1 MTSVEW
7 RRVRAFQTLPFDFAH
22 APTLLTLSRSR
33 GVINEKSGATADQGV
48 WDLAWLAFADACL
61 LDCLAVFLDGV
72 VFTAFVVAA
81 FVAVSLLLV
90 VLCPW
95 PWNSGL
101 MFGSGVAA

>member
-1 MTSVEW
+1 M
-7 RRVRAFQTLPFDFAH
+7 
-22 APTLLTLSRSR
+22 
-33 GVINEKSGATADQGV
+33 INEKSGATADQGV

-72 VFTAFVVAA
+72 LFAA

-101 MFGSGVAA
+101 TFGSGVAA